1 MTHGKI
7 LLALLLLTLCCAG
20 ATARQLPEPKLA
32 PQPSTAAQ
40 TAAIREGV
48 ALHDRGDFDGAI
60 RKYEA
65 VLAENPANII
75 ALYEL
80 SYAYSVK
87 KDYKKALEVALRG
100 AGYKSEQL
108 AGFYLLAGNNL
119 DLLGEPD
126 RAIEIYKKALKQF
139 PDSGLLH
146 YNLALTY
153 RNKGKPDEAKKSLK
167 TGLAVAPDHAS
178 SHLML
183 AAIFHQGGYKTPT
196 LLAAARF
203 LVLEPAS
210 QRSPAAIK
218 LLREVL
224 GGTASEG
231 KNPNEINVFLNSNS
245 KKDEG
250 DFGGVDTALA
260 LSAALAL
267 TEKEKGKTETQ
278 RLVSQLETVFAIL
291 AERNGQKQSTFV
303 EKYYVPYFI
312 ELKRRGHVEAFVYHA
327 LQSSGLPGVR
337 EWAQSNSGRVMQF
350 LLWSKSYQWPA
361 DAKP

>member
-1 MTHGKI
+1 MSFKKPI
-7 LLALLLLTLCCAG
+7 LPLLLLALCCAH
-20 ATARQLPEPKLA
+20 AAARQLPEPKLTPA
-32 PQPSTAAQ
+32 PTTDAQ
-40 TAAIREGV
+40 TSAIREGV

-65 VLAENPANII
+65 VLAENPSNVT
-75 ALYEL
+75 ALYEM
-80 SYAYSVK
+80 SYAYSAK

-100 AGYKSEQL
+100 AEYKSNHL
-108 AGFYLLAGNNL
+108 AGFYLLIGNNL

-126 RAIEIYKKALKQF
+126 KAIEVYKKAVKQF
-139 PDSGLLH
+139 PDNGLLH

-153 RNKGKPDEAKKSLK
+153 RGKGKLEEARKSLK
-167 TGLAVAPDHAS
+167 TGLAAAPDHAS

-183 AAIFHQGGYKTPT
+183 AALFHSGGYKTPA

-210 QRSPAAIK
+210 QRSPAAVRLVRDI
-218 LLREVL
+218 L
-224 GGTASEG
+224 GGGASAG
-231 KNPNEINVFLNSNS
+231 SKPNEINLTLDLNS

-250 DFGGVDTALA
+250 DFSAVDTVLG

-267 TEKEKGKTETQ
+267 TEKEKDKTEAQ
-278 RLVSQLETVFAIL
+278 KLVSQLETVL
-291 AERNGQKQSTFV
+291 AVLEEQSDKKPSTFV
-303 EKYYVPYFI
+303 QKFYVPYFV

-337 EWAQSNSGRVMQF
+337 EWAESNSGRVMQF
-350 LLWSKSYQWPA
+350 LVWSKNYRWPA